1 MAFMIIPE
9 IKEMINK
16 LQLYI
21 KSARTS
27 VQQRYYENAL
37 RDLQQLLQTM
47 ETEQCKTN

>member
-21 KSARTS
+21 KSANSNVQRT
-27 VQQRYYENAL
+27 YYEDAL
-37 RDLQQLLQTM
+37 ANLQKILIEMEQTK
-47 ETEQCKTN
+47 C

>member
-21 KSARTS
+21 KSAKNRA
-27 VQQRYYENAL
+27 QKLYYEKAL
-37 RDLQQLLQTM
+37 RDLQQLLLTM
-47 ETEQCKTN
+47 EQDNVRNC